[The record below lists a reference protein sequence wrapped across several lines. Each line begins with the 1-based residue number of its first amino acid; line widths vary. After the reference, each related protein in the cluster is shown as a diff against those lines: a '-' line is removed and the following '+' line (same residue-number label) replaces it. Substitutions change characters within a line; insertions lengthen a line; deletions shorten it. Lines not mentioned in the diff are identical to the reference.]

1 MWKMLDPKLL
11 KDSPDSVHEM
21 LKKRNMEF
29 PLDEL
34 VALERRRRKLITEAQ
49 EYRSKKNSRAHPR

>member
-1 MWKMLDPKLL
+1 MLDPKLL
-11 KDSPDSVHEM
+11 KDSSDSVREM

-34 VALERRRRKLITEAQ
+34 VALERRRRELITEAQ
-49 EYRSKKNSRAHPR
+49 EYRSKKNKL